1 MYSFWNVISR
11 FFRFRLFRR
20 IKEMNMKPDKTLI
33 TIDNNKEK
41 IIQFI
46 KDMILEPRRKAHYWS
61 RITNQTPNLKI
72 GYPAQHLASL
82 ICGMKGTATG
92 ARGDDIIDG
101 TEIKACSKIDQS
113 DKCKD
118 CKETVLRSDKTCP
131 YCGSSNIQRNNDSKW
146 LIGIRNNN
154 ELSMLLEETP
164 RFIFIVTDYPHF
176 KEKDFDTIR
185 IRAFEIWVKSDRC
198 KNFRILMEN
207 YYNYIFK
214 EHKKKDPNKNPAP
227 KNLFPDNFPFY
238 MCNPI
243 KTFECIIKNG
253 LSVSPEIQITKYI
266 EPSKDRT
273 YLKSEDMPSDLLN
286 KEEIKTLSQKG
297 IDVKM
302 LPYIDEETRNYL
314 SLRDTDKCIKVIG
327 TKKHKKATAI

>member
-1 MYSFWNVISR
+1 MY
-11 FFRFRLFRR
+11 
-20 IKEMNMKPDKTLI
+20 MKPNSDLI
-33 TIDNNKEK
+33 SIDNNIEK
-41 IIQFI
+41 ITQFI
-46 KDMILEPRRKAHYWS
+46 KDMIIEPRRKAHYWS
-61 RITNQTPNLKI
+61 KITNQTPNLKI

-82 ICGMKGTATG
+82 ICGMKGNAVG
-92 ARGDDIIDG
+92 ARGDDIVDG
-101 TEIKACSKIDQS
+101 TEVKECSKVDQS

-146 LIGIRNNN
+146 LIGIRSDD
-154 ELSMLLEETP
+154 ELRMLLEETP
-164 RFIFIVTDYPHF
+164 RFIFIVTDYPNF
-176 KEKDFDTIR
+176 KEQDFDTMR

-198 KNFRILMEN
+198 SNFRTLMEN

-253 LSVSPEIQITKYI
+253 LSDNPEINIIKYI
-266 EPSKDRT
+266 KPDVDRKE
-273 YLKSEDMPSDLLN
+273 LASEDMPSSLLS
-286 KEEIKTLSQKG
+286 KEEREILYQNDIKL
-297 IDVKM
+297 V
-302 LPYIDEETRNYL
+302 PYINEETRSYL
-314 SLRDTDKCIKVIG
+314 CLRDTDKCIKVIG
-327 TKKHKKATAI
+327 TKKHKKATTI

>member
-1 MYSFWNVISR
+1 MC
-11 FFRFRLFRR
+11 
-20 IKEMNMKPDKTLI
+20 MKPNSDLI
-33 TIDNNKEK
+33 SINNNIEK
-41 IIQFI
+41 ITQFI
-46 KDMILEPRRKAHYWS
+46 KDMIIEPRRKAHYWS
-61 RITNQTPNLKI
+61 KITNQTPNLKI

-92 ARGDDIIDG
+92 ARGDDIVDG
-101 TEIKACSKIDQS
+101 TEVKGCSKIDQS

-118 CKETVLRSDKTCP
+118 CKKTVLRSDKTCP

-146 LIGIRNNN
+146 LIGIRSDD
-154 ELSMLLEETP
+154 ELRMLLKETP
-164 RFIFIVTDYPHF
+164 RFIFIVTDYPNF
-176 KEKDFDTIR
+176 EEQDFDTMR

-198 KNFRILMEN
+198 SNFRTLMEN

-253 LSVSPEIQITKYI
+253 LSDNPEINITKYI
-266 EPSKDRT
+266 KPDVDRKE
-273 YLKSEDMPSDLLN
+273 LASEDMPSSLLS
-286 KEEIKTLSQKG
+286 KEEREILYQNDIKL
-297 IDVKM
+297 V
-302 LPYIDEETRNYL
+302 PYINEETRSYL
-314 SLRDTDKCIKVIG
+314 CLRDTDKCIKVIG
-327 TKKHKKATAI
+327 TKKHKKATTI

>member
-1 MYSFWNVISR
+1 MC
-11 FFRFRLFRR
+11 
-20 IKEMNMKPDKTLI
+20 MKPNSDLI
-33 TIDNNKEK
+33 SIDNNIEK
-41 IIQFI
+41 ITQFI
-46 KDMILEPRRKAHYWS
+46 KDMIIEPRRKAHYWS
-61 RITNQTPNLKI
+61 KITNQTPNLKI

-82 ICGMKGTATG
+82 ICGMKGNAVG

-101 TEIKACSKIDQS
+101 SEVKSCSKVDQS

-118 CKETVLRSDKTCP
+118 CKETVLRTESKCP

-146 LIGIRNNN
+146 LIGIRSDD
-154 ELSMLLEETP
+154 ELRMLLEETP
-164 RFIFIVTDYPHF
+164 RFIFIVTDYPNF
-176 KEKDFDTIR
+176 EEQDFDTMR

-198 KNFRILMEN
+198 SNFRTLMKN

-253 LSVSPEIQITKYI
+253 LSDNPEINITKYI
-266 EPSKDRT
+266 KPDVDRKE
-273 YLKSEDMPSDLLN
+273 LASEDMPSSLLN
-286 KEEIKTLSQKG
+286 KEEREILYQNDIKFVSF
-297 IDVKM
+297 IN
-302 LPYIDEETRNYL
+302 EETRNYL
-314 SLRDTDKCIKVIG
+314 CLRDTDKCIKVIG
-327 TKKHKKATAI
+327 TKKHKKAITI